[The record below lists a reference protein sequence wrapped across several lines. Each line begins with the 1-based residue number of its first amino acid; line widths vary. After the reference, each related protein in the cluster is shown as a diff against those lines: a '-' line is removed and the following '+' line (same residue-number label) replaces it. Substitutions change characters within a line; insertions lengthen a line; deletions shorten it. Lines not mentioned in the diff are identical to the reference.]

1 MLLFK
6 PRIMFAK
13 KRKAKKKHRHKK
25 KRFHGVAKNIAIFS
39 LSAFFIFS
47 GVFVLWAVSLDIP
60 DFEYL
65 TNRKITESTKIY
77 DRTGEVVLYDVHR
90 DIKRTVVPLDDI
102 SLYARNATIAIEDD
116 EFYSHKGIKPM
127 AILRAVFVNLTKGE
141 YVQGGS
147 TITQQV
153 IKNTLLTREK
163 KISRK
168 LKEWILAIKLEQ
180 QMSKEKILELYLN
193 EAPYGGNIYGIE
205 EASRTFFGKS
215 AKELTLAES
224 AYLASLPQAPTRYS
238 PYGNNRDLLEQRKN
252 LVLER
257 MRKLG
262 FITDE
267 EYAKAKNEKVVFLP
281 RDPYGIKAP
290 HFITWVKEYLVQ
302 KYGEKIVEEGGLRV
316 ITTLDYELQKKAEEI
331 VKKYGEMNKEKFNAS
346 NAAMVGVDP
355 KTGQILVMVGSV
367 DYFDKENEGNFNV
380 ALAKRQPGS
389 AFKPFVYA
397 TAFMK
402 GYTPE
407 TVVFDLKTQ
416 FQTTCDS
423 EGKPLYSEVDP
434 RDCYIPKNYDNKY
447 RGPITLREALA
458 QSINVPAIKTL
469 YLAGLNDSLET
480 AKKMGI
486 TTLDNANVYG
496 LTLVLG
502 GGEVKLLDITSAYG
516 VFANNGIRNPYTPI
530 LKVEDRD
537 GNILEEYTPKPT
549 RVIPK
554 KVALQI
560 SDILSD
566 NTARAPAFG
575 VNNPL
580 RFEGRDVAV
589 KTGTTNDYRDAWTVG
604 YTPSFA
610 LGAWVGNND
619 NSSMKK
625 KVAGYIVTP
634 MWHEMMQEVLNKT
647 PDEKFENIAS
657 EKDNRDLKPVLR
669 GIWQGGRRYF
679 IDSISGKRAT
689 QYTPE
694 ETKKEQTIKEVH
706 NILYWVDKNNPR
718 GPIPQKPEKDP
729 QFSLWEEPVRK
740 WVEKYNIAEDTDTQP
755 IKEYDDIHIPENF
768 PIVSIESPQK
778 GVILSVNKKIPV
790 IIKNTGKFPTAKVE
804 LFINDRYIASSKKP
818 PFIISFIPSQIE
830 GIQKKNKLKVVV
842 YDSVFNKTEQTT
854 TFFVQ

>member
-1 MLLFK
+1 
-6 PRIMFAK
+6 MFAK